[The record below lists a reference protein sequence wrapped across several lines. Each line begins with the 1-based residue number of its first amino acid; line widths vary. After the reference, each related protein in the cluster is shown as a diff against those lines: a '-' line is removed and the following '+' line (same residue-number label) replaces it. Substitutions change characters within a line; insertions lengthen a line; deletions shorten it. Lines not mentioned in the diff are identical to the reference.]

1 MSPLQTYYD
10 DDGDLVF
17 DSADGNTYIVDETN
31 PQELAAYEQQE
42 AAYQQDAEFYSRL
55 NSHVELKERRMGR
68 ELTEAEFQGV
78 MQNLDPY
85 SLDVEEAYAK
95 AYPTDRAADEEQRQA
110 LMAETMEDVTAQQ
123 EAAEAGEQNAD
134 VLSEGYE

>member
-31 PQELAAYEQQE
+31 QQEIAAYERQE
-42 AAYQQDAEFYSRL
+42 ASYQQDAEYLDRL
-55 NSHVELKERRMGR
+55 NSHVELKEGRMGR
-68 ELTEAEFQGV
+68 QLTEAEFQGV

-85 SLDVEEAYAK
+85 TLDVEEAYTK

-123 EAAEAGEQNAD
+123 EAAEAGEQYA
-134 VLSEGYE
+134 EEYE

>member
-1 MSPLQTYYD
+1 
-10 DDGDLVF
+10 
-17 DSADGNTYIVDETN
+17 
-31 PQELAAYEQQE
+31 
-42 AAYQQDAEFYSRL
+42 
-55 NSHVELKERRMGR
+55 MGR